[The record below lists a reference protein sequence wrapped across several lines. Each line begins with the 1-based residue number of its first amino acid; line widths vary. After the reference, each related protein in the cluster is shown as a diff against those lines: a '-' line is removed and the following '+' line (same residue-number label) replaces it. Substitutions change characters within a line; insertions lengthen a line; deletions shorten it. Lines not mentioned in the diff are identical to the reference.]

1 MTPGPEAAALPALPL
16 VVQIG
21 FSGSR
26 RLFDAEGDDDRFAEE
41 LSGRLVALLQ
51 ALRQRLALT
60 PQHFCVGISQLAV
73 GGDVCFTAALARLGW
88 GQRLFLPQP
97 REEFLA
103 ATGAGGAPDFTN
115 PQRAQVRPLFEGRHI
130 IEETVVSTAA
140 DRDGRF
146 EETAVQILLEA
157 DVMVCLRRAGAP
169 DLRGGTVEMGRR
181 AQARGKPLLD
191 VEVALGA
198 DGALELAVSW
208 LGFEG
213 FEPPSLPAALQS
225 LAPPL
230 RLADDGA
237 PPSVEDYAARLKAHG
252 SQRADQRRRTFASA
266 AWVIIG
272 THVGATVLAAAA
284 LKVPSPPIVLAMI
297 VVEVL
302 LLLLGLARHLRLHHD
317 GTTFDWA
324 LTRLCAEIARSVSAF
339 APLPRP
345 LHHLL
350 VLPLPAGLRPLLRT
364 VNVLHLG
371 SHQRRGALPWQALQQ
386 QYLQSRLRDPQR
398 GQLPYYAARSASAGR
413 RFEWAGRLF
422 TAFSAATLAAIAA
435 KLAIKAWAPDLE
447 LWHALESAAGVLGVV
462 LPVLAVAVMSLA
474 AAHDLDARANIFDE
488 MHRFLARQERD
499 IAAAS
504 SLPEL
509 ALLVAET
516 EARLLGETLNW
527 FARRAYINVA

>member
-1 MTPGPEAAALPALPL
+1 MTPGDDAAAAPALPL

-26 RLFDAEGDDDRFAEE
+26 RLFDAEGDDARLADE
-41 LSGRLVALLQ
+41 LRERLVVLLQ
-51 ALRQRLALT
+51 QLRQRLGLT

-73 GGDVCFTAALARLGW
+73 GGDVHFTEALARLGW

-103 ATGAGGAPDFTN
+103 ATSPGGPPDFTSAER
-115 PQRAQVRPLFEGRHI
+115 QRVLPLFASGHL

-157 DVMVCLRRAGAP
+157 DVMVCLRRRGAP
-169 DLRGGTVEMGRR
+169 ELRGGTVEMGRR
-181 AQARGKPLLD
+181 ARSRGKPLLD
-191 VEVALGA
+191 IGVAVGG
-198 DGALELAVSW
+198 DGALELAEQW

-213 FEPPSLPAALQS
+213 FERPVLPSALQS
-225 LAPPL
+225 LTPPL
-230 RLADDGA
+230 RLAEGGA
-237 PPSVEDYAARLKAHG
+237 PPSVEDYAARMKMHG
-252 SQRADQRRRTFASA
+252 SERADQRRRAFASA

-272 THVGATVLAAAA
+272 THVGATLLAAAA
-284 LKVPSPPIVLAMI
+284 LKVPWPRVVLAI
-297 VVEVL
+297 IAVEVVL
-302 LLLLGLARHLRLHHD
+302 LVLGLARHLRLHHD
-317 GTTFDWA
+317 RTTFDWA

-339 APLPRP
+339 APVPRP
-345 LHHLL
+345 LQHLL
-350 VLPLPAGLRPLLRT
+350 ALPLPAELRALLRT

-371 SHQRRGALPWQALQQ
+371 SHRRRGELPWPALQQ

-398 GQLPYYAARSASAGR
+398 GQLPYYAARAAAAGR

-422 TAFSAATLAAIAA
+422 TAFSAATLVAIAA
-435 KLAIKAWAPDLE
+435 KLAIKAWAPDADP
-447 LWHALESAAGVLGVV
+447 WHALESGAGVLGVL

-509 ALLVAET
+509 ALLIAET
-516 EARLLGETLNW
+516 ESRLLGETLNW
-527 FARRAYINVA
+527 FARRAYISVA